1 MGKLSTGQ
9 NFGEVVGAE
18 DSARLLGGIAE
29 IAPAGVIG
37 NAELPTAPIRPA
49 ATPVNT
55 FQPSGAPTLGGKQ
68 FVFDRPKLPES
79 NKDAA
84 RLAQSL
90 SAFNSNL
97 SLIAQD
103 FEQAEKIDIAAD
115 KKAGTETA
123 AKLQTGGYQSIPDA
137 IAKVEALSKTD
148 ASQLPLL
155 NELKNLGSGRKLRF
169 ANEAF
174 SNSNL
179 IGALSSANTIISQ
192 TKFLPDGRALEAVHP
207 DDAGYKAFVD
217 ALMVPPGTSGESLA
231 ANASLR
237 ASMYQVTRQ
246 AQSKRYAEYNDNTM
260 RNGFNRGSQGIATG
274 LVQGLEDPTAGA
286 GKISKYFDEVY
297 ATTSPDVYRE
307 TVQNYTNLLAN
318 QINALIKDKPGAED
332 VLANAELN
340 AILMLR
346 QITTGP
352 NKAPLL
358 NQLPGGEQVALLAFS
373 RSLRKGQD
381 ERIEQADKIKKR
393 ETEDFVNNNIVDA
406 LKRVD
411 RNDPAAMS
419 RQITTLQNAN
429 NVRFANDP
437 EGLKIAQQA
446 LSPWIKSLTDTSEV
460 VQGEAF
466 ARMYAAP
473 AVGTQASIDK
483 IKNMA
488 ISKEIT
494 VAQATQ
500 LITREQTEMKV
511 ELKPFNDLKNRNK
524 KLLEKYLNDSYGRT
538 GGGVSIEES
547 RQVTGEL
554 IKYERE
560 ANEII
565 NKGGPDRTAK
575 LDQLYSNMLKPITNA
590 ATEQRQANK
599 YTTINDAANDI
610 GTRSRTLNAQFDRKN
625 PKAIYDKAGF
635 GKHLDNYLSGQPQPQ
650 VFTNLFNHY
659 ARINKNLTMKEFIQN
674 QAEAHGLQGGI
685 GVPYIVPDAPQPSI
699 PVVPAPT
706 TQQQSPATQQQQR
719 QSSNPQAGGFGMT
732 GMGTAER
739 TKERTTQ
746 LIKAAALWNIFQNY
760 QRPGGAFAA
769 NNMNAPT
776 SPTLPAP
783 TGNVTGKAASIREAA
798 RQLGIDPIVLAAVM
812 HKESSFRTTITG
824 GAGGNYQGLIQFGPT
839 ERRQYGYDPKQTFE
853 QQMLGPV
860 VKYLKDR
867 GVKPGHGAKEV
878 YAAILT
884 GNVDTIARGGLDW
897 SDNPSNP
904 AKGTTVRRA
913 LPDLER
919 GVDYKAA
926 VRFMRSN

>member
-37 NAELPTAPIRPA
+37 NAELPTAPVRPA
-49 ATPVNT
+49 ATQVNT

-90 SAFNSNL
+90 SSFNSNL

-103 FEQAEKIDIAAD
+103 LEQAEKIDIAVD

-155 NELKNLGSGRKLRF
+155 NELKGLGSGRKLRF

-174 SNSNL
+174 SNFNL

-192 TKFLPDGRALEAVHP
+192 TKFLPDGRALESVSP
-207 DDAGYKAFVD
+207 DDAAYKAFVD
-217 ALMVPPGTSGESLA
+217 ALMVPVGTSGESLA

-246 AQSKRYAEYNDNTM
+246 AQAKRKADYDDNTV

-307 TVQNYTNLLAN
+307 TVQNFTNLLAN

-340 AILMLR
+340 ATLMLR
-346 QITTGP
+346 QIRTGP
-352 NKAPLL
+352 NKTPLL

-381 ERIEQADKIKKR
+381 ERIEQANKLLQRKVEAD
-393 ETEDFVNNNIVDA
+393 VANNTAAAFKN
-406 LKRVD
+406 VD
-411 RNDPAAMS
+411 RNDPAAMA
-419 RQITTLQNAN
+419 RQINTLQDYN
-429 NVRFANDP
+429 NRTYAGNPDA
-437 EGLKIAQQA
+437 LKYAQQA
-446 LSPWIKSLTDTSEV
+446 VNPYVKALTDTSEV
-460 VQGEAF
+460 VQGETF
-466 ARMYAAP
+466 ARMYAAAP
-473 AVGTQASIDK
+473 VGTQASIDK

-500 LITREQTEMKV
+500 LIAREQTEMQ
-511 ELKPFNDLKNRNK
+511 EEFKPFIDLKNRNK
-524 KLLEKYLNDSYGRT
+524 KDVEKFLGESYKRT
-538 GGGVSIEES
+538 GGAISIRES
-547 RQVTGEL
+547 GLITERL
-554 IKYERE
+554 IKFEQN

-565 NKGGPDRTAK
+565 KQGGPDRTAK
-575 LDQLYSNMLKPITNA
+575 LMQLRNDYLQPMISA
-590 ATEQRQANK
+590 ATAQRQANV
-599 YTTINDAANDI
+599 YPTIVDASRDI
-610 GTRSRTLNAQFDRKN
+610 GTRSRTLNAAYDKKN
-625 PKAIYDKAGF
+625 PIAIYDKAGF

-659 ARINKNLTMKEFIQN
+659 ARINKNLTMKEFMQN

-685 GVPYIVPDAPQPSI
+685 GVPYIVPDAPQRSI
-699 PVVPAPT
+699 PVVPAPA

-739 TKERTTQ
+739 TKQR
-746 LIKAAALWNIFQNY
+746 AAALWNIFQNY

-776 SPTLPAP
+776 TNTAM
-783 TGNVTGKAASIREAA
+783 TGTTGSNSLAQVIRDLKGAESFRGTKQIKFKQRGDYQSSADENFFFDFNPSLVPLALKRAASLSQNDINALAFTALTEAGPTA
-798 RQLGIDPIVLAAVM
+798 KGKLEVMANLINRSAAKGNAPIVDIAKAPNQYEGVFGYTKAEVISQAKGQQLFG
-812 HKESSFRTTITG
+812 SRYTQLRTQLM
-824 GAGGNYQGLIQFGPT
+824 GGN
-839 ERRQYGYDPKQTFE
+839 
-853 QQMLGPV
+853 
-860 VKYLKDR
+860 
-867 GVKPGHGAKEV
+867 
-878 YAAILT
+878 
-884 GNVDTIARGGLDW
+884 
-897 SDNPSNP
+897 
-904 AKGTTVRRA
+904 
-913 LPDLER
+913 
-919 GVDYKAA
+919 
-926 VRFMRSN
+926 

>member
-37 NAELPTAPIRPA
+37 NAELPTAPVRPA
-49 ATPVNT
+49 ATQVNT

-90 SAFNSNL
+90 SSFNSNL

-103 FEQAEKIDIAAD
+103 LEQAEKIDIAVD
-115 KKAGTETA
+115 KKAGVEAA
-123 AKLQTGGYQSIPDA
+123 AKLQTGGYLSIADA
-137 IAKVEALSKTD
+137 IAKTEELSKTD
-148 ASQLPLL
+148 ASRLPLL
-155 NELKNLGSGRKLRF
+155 NELKGLGSGRKLRF

-179 IGALSSANTIISQ
+179 IGALSSTNTIISQ
-192 TKFLPDGRALEAVHP
+192 TKFLPDGRALESVSP
-207 DDAGYKAFVD
+207 DDPAYKAFVD
-217 ALMVPPGTSGESLA
+217 ALMVPVGTSGESLA

-340 AILMLR
+340 AILMLK

-381 ERIEQADKIKKR
+381 ERIEQADKIRKR

-446 LSPWIKSLTDTSEV
+446 LNPWIKSLTDTSEV

-511 ELKPFNDLKNRNK
+511 ELKPFVDLKNRNK
-524 KLLEKYLNDSYGRT
+524 KSVEKFLNESYGRT
-538 GGGVSIEES
+538 GGGVSVEENIE
-547 RQVTGEL
+547 VTKVL
-554 IKYERE
+554 INYERE
-560 ANEII
+560 AQEII
-565 NKGGPDRTAK
+565 DKGGPDRMIK
-575 LDQLYSNMLKPITNA
+575 LGQLFVKTLKPMTNA
-590 ATEQRQANK
+590 ATAQQQANK
-599 YTTINDAANDI
+599 YPTIMDAANDI

-674 QAEAHGLQGGI
+674 QAEAHGTQMVK

-706 TQQQSPATQQQQR
+706 TQQQSPATQQQQQQQ

-739 TKERTTQ
+739 TKQR
-746 LIKAAALWNIFQNY
+746 AAALWNIFQNY

-769 NNMNAPT
+769 NNLNAPT
-776 SPTLPAP
+776 TNTTMAGT
-783 TGNVTGKAASIREAA
+783 TGSNSLAQVIRDLKGAESFRGTKQIKFKQRGDYQSSADENFFFDFNPSLVPLALKRAASLSQNDINALAFTALTEAGPTA
-798 RQLGIDPIVLAAVM
+798 KGKLEVMANLINRSAAKSNAPIVDIAKAPNQYEGVFGYTKAEVISQAKGQQLFG
-812 HKESSFRTTITG
+812 SRYTQLRTQLM
-824 GAGGNYQGLIQFGPT
+824 GGN
-839 ERRQYGYDPKQTFE
+839 
-853 QQMLGPV
+853 
-860 VKYLKDR
+860 
-867 GVKPGHGAKEV
+867 
-878 YAAILT
+878 
-884 GNVDTIARGGLDW
+884 
-897 SDNPSNP
+897 
-904 AKGTTVRRA
+904 
-913 LPDLER
+913 
-919 GVDYKAA
+919 
-926 VRFMRSN
+926 